1 MTWHLSKFLAFSSFA
16 ALAGL
21 LPPGAAQAQDCGTN
35 NLVPESEFCLT
46 GTTVIGSGGM
56 AVFKAKNQTQSVGAG
71 EKIGDWRITAIT
83 PDGVTIQR
91 GTVNRKLELNAMS
104 VASRP
109 VSRPAG
115 QPRQLHNV
123 SPVAAGKAASV
134 GTSGPGPQL
143 SISTHLPPVEDY

>member
-1 MTWHLSKFLAFSSFA
+1 MIWRPSKFLACFLFY
-16 ALAGL
+16 ALTVSAGQAL
-21 LPPGAAQAQDCGTN
+21 AQDCGAN
-35 NLVPESEFCLT
+35 NLVPETQFCLT

-56 AVFKAKNQTQSVGAG
+56 AVFKVKNQTQSVGAG
-71 EKIGDWRITAIT
+71 ETIANWRITAIT

-91 GTVNRKLELNAMS
+91 GTVSRRLELNAMS
-104 VASRP
+104 LAARP
-109 VSRPAG
+109 VSKPAG
-115 QPRQLHNV
+115 EPRKLHDV